1 MFSKKAD
8 HINEDLGFSRSYD
21 AAEEE
26 LYEEEEMDD
35 SLKREQKQTSTGSP
49 KKVQFDENELVR
61 DSKRKQK
68 HASAGVA
75 HGRKNGPPERGTGQ
89 SEAVVRINELL
100 KTLEDEIDGYY
111 DAGQSSRRD
120 KALVEYCQT
129 ANEAAQNLNL

>member
-8 HINEDLGFSRSYD
+8 HVNEDLGFSRSYD

-26 LYEEEEMDD
+26 HYEQDEMED
-35 SLKREQKQTSTGSP
+35 SFKREQKQTSTGSP

-68 HASAGVA
+68 HGSAGVA
-75 HGRKNGPPERGTGQ
+75 HGTKNGQPERGVGQ

-100 KTLEDEIDGYY
+100 KTLEDEIGGYY
-111 DAGQSSRRD
+111 DAGQSDRRD
-120 KALVEYCQT
+120 KSLVEYCQT